1 MATIIIEG
9 MNRTEFCKPKSKDVD
24 RRRFYETRG
33 MLYRAYPDQFTRMR
47 MTQFGIETG
56 TEEVIVYQE
65 NCIHPQWE
73 RGTKI
78 SHDKL
83 MADID
88 ENKMIVGGGNH
99 RKAWAHMS
107 SKQKNALLQYAP
119 LIICGI
125 VLLYA
130 FISSGGM

>member
-1 MATIIIEG
+1 MAMIIIEG

-47 MTQFGIETG
+47 MKEFGIETG

-78 SHDKL
+78 SFDKL

-88 ENKMIVGGGNH
+88 ENKMIVGEGNH
-99 RKAWAHMS
+99 KRAWAHMTS
-107 SKQKNALLQYAP
+107 RQKNKLLQYAP
-119 LIICGI
+119 LILVGL
-125 VLLYA
+125 VLLYTFA
-130 FISSGGM
+130 ANGGL